1 MSTRYGWGLTPP
13 DQPGTRVRSSEWP
26 RAQAL
31 PAPPT
36 STSPP
41 PRPERLDLPGRS
53 SYSLRKMKV
62 GTRLTS
68 KGQVV
73 IPKPVRDRLRWRTG
87 TRLEVEAL
95 PDGALHLTPAADDP
109 IARLAGCLR
118 DGDPL
123 ADLEAEHR
131 AEVDRDARQRR
142 RR

>member
-1 MSTRYGWGLTPP
+1 
-13 DQPGTRVRSSEWP
+13 
-26 RAQAL
+26 
-31 PAPPT
+31 
-36 STSPP
+36 
-41 PRPERLDLPGRS
+41 
-53 SYSLRKMKV
+53 MKT

-95 PDGALHLTPAADDP
+95 PDGALRLAPTADGP

-123 ADLEAEHR
+123 TDLEAEHR
-131 AEVDRDARQRR
+131 AEVDRDARWRR